1 MGKIVGVDIGGTF
14 TDFVVFDKNRG
25 IFVSKIKA
33 LSTPRRP
40 QKAVMRVLSKISK
53 EYQDIDVIVHATTIA
68 TNTLLGQVGL
78 EIPRTALITTKGFRD
93 ILEIGRQRRPSLYDL
108 FFEKPKPLIPRRFRF
123 EVNERVD
130 GEGRILRKPS
140 EKELLE
146 IADKI
151 LRADILSV
159 AICFINSYLNNENE
173 AYVKKFLEQH
183 LKGKFICASYEVDN
197 QYREYERMSTTV
209 VNAVLMPIVT
219 EYLTELEKSIE
230 QVIPRAKFLIMKSDG
245 GVSESRF
252 IAKRPATI
260 IESGPAAGVMATRF
274 LGSILGLTEL
284 LSFDMGGTTAKAG
297 TIIGGEPT
305 ITTEY
310 EVGGKV
316 HAGRII
322 KGSGYPVRYS
332 FIDLAEVSSGG
343 GSIVWVDEAGGL
355 RVGPLSA
362 GSDPGP
368 ACYGRGG
375 DRPTITDAHMV
386 LGRIGD
392 GFLLGG
398 EIKVEKW
405 LAEKAFRRGVDM
417 MDPIEASI
425 GAIKI
430 ANSTMA
436 KILRIVTIER
446 GLDPRDFVLT
456 AFGGAGPMH
465 ACALA
470 GDLGIRRILIP
481 VFSGLFSALGLIAT
495 DYRHV
500 YYRSFMR
507 KTSGLELDELIDV
520 FDDLHREAMKDFSE
534 LGVNPNAVVLRDYLD
549 ARYYGQGYELLVPVD
564 PMGMRSIEEVER
576 AFHDMH
582 RRVYGYAMEDF
593 EVEIVNV
600 RVEAIGV
607 VSRIT
612 LRKMEKFKE
621 DPSSAHVGCREVY
634 FESVDS
640 FVVSNIYR
648 REKLVWGNI
657 IEGPAIIESYDSTI
671 VIEPGW
677 IGRVDEYGNIVVE
690 RE

>member
-1 MGKIVGVDIGGTF
+1 LGKIVGVDIGGTF

-146 IADKI
+146 IVDKI
-151 LRADILSV
+151 LRAGSLSV

-173 AYVKKFLEQH
+173 AYVKKFLERH

-297 TIIGGEPT
+297 TIIDGEPT

-386 LGRIGD
+386 LGRIED
-392 GFLLGG
+392 RFLLGG
-398 EIKVEKW
+398 EIKVEEK
-405 LAEKAFRRGVDM
+405 LAEKAFRRRVDM

-520 FDDLHREAMKDFSE
+520 FDDLHMEAIKDFSE
-534 LGVNPNAVVLRDYLD
+534 LGVNPNAVVLRDYLN

-677 IGRVDEYGNIVVE
+677 IGRVDEYGNIIVV

>member
-146 IADKI
+146 IVDKI
-151 LRADILSV
+151 LRAGSLSV

-173 AYVKKFLEQH
+173 AYVKKFLERH

-297 TIIGGEPT
+297 TIIDGEPT

-386 LGRIGD
+386 LGRIED
-392 GFLLGG
+392 RFLLGG
-398 EIKVEKW
+398 EIKVEEK
-405 LAEKAFRRGVDM
+405 LAEKAFRRRVDM

-520 FDDLHREAMKDFSE
+520 FDDLHMEAIKDFSE
-534 LGVNPNAVVLRDYLD
+534 LGVNPNAVVLRDYLN